1 MKNKTL
7 FPAIHGFKIGL
18 GVENFEPWNDR
29 ELSSIMYHLQGEDSD
44 SVDLLHESC
53 SPEEADAIMNPGTDT
68 VYEAVTAIYNRL
80 GSTAKAL
87 ARVFSR
93 NLSNGLSID
102 GEPYVGPDRRNA
114 LFAYKTVTLSA
125 SDGQTISILFHSPD
139 DNPRKFTPSETLI
152 AYRFML
158 NKKDITATVAPVRG
172 VELTLNIMASKMAQ
186 LLEANSPKFIKANE
200 DREAV
205 ANELSEVSA
214 KREELRGKIAENI
227 GKEATINE
235 KIAAEDRKAA
245 KLASQLTD
253 VRERNENLKAMAE
266 ADVKAEAGAEAQGK
280 GYPDNVV
287 TVYKTKSGKD
297 GAVIKR
303 TGNDRYSYSGEWGA
317 GSIDKN
323 EMLKA
328 VRGWKKSK
336 RGYSLGH
343 GVDFEVYAGGVTPE
357 WYQSNMGSTES
368 LAPYQDA
375 LDSLFQ
381 GRIVAV
387 RNALRTLGWEGEQGS
402 DLTKNGA
409 KATFVFD
416 QVGAGANV
424 VGMTINGLR
433 DDLGGTPEDLAKAVD
448 DAAASTNPDN
458 PSSEQGFVTHNFTD
472 RRTQVAAAL
481 AEELETAGF
490 TPASFPID
498 NPDFV
503 LAENSPVAF
512 EKTLTGNGSVLLNS
526 VLEDGTM
533 NIELSYTEQSQPGA
547 PNDTSR
553 KEIQAKVPFGILES
567 KFDDVVSQIE
577 AFFMQFRTPL
587 DDIELPAMGEKLK
600 QEGINQHDV
609 VEIAKAIRKD
619 IKAVLPEGF
628 KPSFISVK
636 TSSYSGGAS
645 INVSIKKVAEGFKVM
660 ETENTYSREMLALIK
675 VITAVGNAY
684 RYDNSDS
691 MTDYSDT
698 NFFYFVGVASELKA
712 FEQELDSELAEGEIL
727 SKAVKMSASEVKAL
741 NNEEFFNIEALMEDW
756 NWHSERVAFQSKR
769 YLGGLDVKA
778 AEEVI
783 NEHQKAGQMTEDNYE
798 KRSELSKKI
807 RDAKAALEK
816 VPNPTIAPEAI
827 SEPESMSESEAI
839 GQELQ
844 ALLNES
850 DSSIVDQELDVLAD
864 KAEKANAMEELDG
877 LLNQVADHLTNLL
890 SKEAEGA

>member
-18 GVENFEPWNDR
+18 GVENFEPWSER
-29 ELSSIMYHLQGEDSD
+29 ELNSIMYHLQGEDSD

-53 SPEEADAIMNPGTDT
+53 SPEEADVIMNPGTDT

-80 GSTAKAL
+80 DSTAKAL

-93 NLSNGLSID
+93 NLSGGLSID
-102 GEPYVGPDRRNA
+102 SEPYVGPDRKNA

-172 VELTLNIMASKMAQ
+172 AELTLNIMASRMAQ
-186 LLEANSPKFIKANE
+186 LLEANSPKFVKANE

-205 ANELSEVSA
+205 ANELAEVSA
-214 KREELRGKIAENI
+214 SREALLGKVAETIDKEAAIDSKIAEEEKLAARLVERLTEA
-227 GKEATINE
+227 KERNDKLKA
-235 KIAAEDRKAA
+235 KAAEAANASPNESGFSFQINKNNAKAILKTLLEEYGKLRKSWLKRRTSNQYIKNPNWSLAIDKTVLKHNLDYKDRN
-245 KLASQLTD
+245 D
-253 VRERNENLKAMAE
+253 VDFVLGKSFIPVIAMGGPKSENYAELISESFYKHLSIQQPGIYFEDDQQHIDTAPLSFDLPAGNENN
-266 ADVKAEAGAEAQGK
+266 DTS
-280 GYPDNVV
+280 PD
-287 TVYKTKSGKD
+287 S
-297 GAVIKR
+297 
-303 TGNDRYSYSGEWGA
+303 
-317 GSIDKN
+317 
-323 EMLKA
+323 
-328 VRGWKKSK
+328 
-336 RGYSLGH
+336 
-343 GVDFEVYAGGVTPE
+343 
-357 WYQSNMGSTES
+357 
-368 LAPYQDA
+368 
-375 LDSLFQ
+375 
-381 GRIVAV
+381 
-387 RNALRTLGWEGEQGS
+387 
-402 DLTKNGA
+402 
-409 KATFVFD
+409 
-416 QVGAGANV
+416 
-424 VGMTINGLR
+424 
-433 DDLGGTPEDLAKAVD
+433 
-448 DAAASTNPDN
+448 

>member
-80 GSTAKAL
+80 DSTAKAL

-93 NLSNGLSID
+93 NLSSGLSID

-114 LFAYKTVTLSA
+114 LFAYKTVTLST

-172 VELTLNIMASKMAQ
+172 VELTLNIMASRMAQ
-186 LLEANSPKFIKANE
+186 LLEANSPKFVKANE

-205 ANELSEVSA
+205 ANELAEVSA
-214 KREELRGKIAENI
+214 SREALLGKVAETIDKEAAIDSKIAEEEKLAARLVERLTEA
-227 GKEATINE
+227 KERNDKLKA
-235 KIAAEDRKAA
+235 KAAEAANASPNESGFSFQINKNNAKAILKTLLEEYGKLRKSWLKRRTSNQYIKNPNWSLAIDKTVLKHNLDYKDRN
-245 KLASQLTD
+245 D
-253 VRERNENLKAMAE
+253 VDFVLGKSFIPVIAMGGPKSENYAELISESFYKHLSIQQPGIYFEDDQQHIDTAPLSFDLPAGNENN
-266 ADVKAEAGAEAQGK
+266 DTS
-280 GYPDNVV
+280 PD
-287 TVYKTKSGKD
+287 S
-297 GAVIKR
+297 
-303 TGNDRYSYSGEWGA
+303 
-317 GSIDKN
+317 
-323 EMLKA
+323 
-328 VRGWKKSK
+328 
-336 RGYSLGH
+336 
-343 GVDFEVYAGGVTPE
+343 
-357 WYQSNMGSTES
+357 
-368 LAPYQDA
+368 
-375 LDSLFQ
+375 
-381 GRIVAV
+381 
-387 RNALRTLGWEGEQGS
+387 
-402 DLTKNGA
+402 
-409 KATFVFD
+409 
-416 QVGAGANV
+416 
-424 VGMTINGLR
+424 
-433 DDLGGTPEDLAKAVD
+433 
-448 DAAASTNPDN
+448 

-512 EKTLTGNGSVLLNS
+512 EQTLTGNGSVLLNS

-533 NIELSYTEQSQPGA
+533 NIELSYTEQSQPGV
-547 PNDTSR
+547 PNDSSR

-587 DDIELPAMGEKLK
+587 DDIELPAMGEKLN

-619 IKAVLPEGF
+619 IKSILPEGF

-660 ETENTYSREMLALIK
+660 ETEKAYSREMLALIK
-675 VITAVGNAY
+675 VIKAVGDAY

-698 NFFYFVGVASELKA
+698 NFFYSVDADYDLRVFDQSQNEPIEPKSFSVGDTVEWINDNGTVQGIFRGFDGADNENTVLVSNGSQMIAPTSEVFPYTETAKYSSGVNDVVDAIGVDAGKLQELLDLNLGDDINLLMDVRVDRVRETISKEKAKAYFDALEGKDLSAFEVNVKAANALVSFIKTGEFKLENDEGSPADNLDGIKKEIQAITIESDSGVAIEKLESIIARAEELGVMA
-712 FEQELDSELAEGEIL
+712 DL
-727 SKAVKMSASEVKAL
+727 
-741 NNEEFFNIEALMEDW
+741 EALMIDASNHITEL
-756 NWHSERVAFQSKR
+756 
-769 YLGGLDVKA
+769 LG
-778 AEEVI
+778 
-783 NEHQKAGQMTEDNYE
+783 
-798 KRSELSKKI
+798 
-807 RDAKAALEK
+807 
-816 VPNPTIAPEAI
+816 
-827 SEPESMSESEAI
+827 
-839 GQELQ
+839 
-844 ALLNES
+844 
-850 DSSIVDQELDVLAD
+850 
-864 KAEKANAMEELDG
+864 
-877 LLNQVADHLTNLL
+877 
-890 SKEAEGA
+890 KEAASA